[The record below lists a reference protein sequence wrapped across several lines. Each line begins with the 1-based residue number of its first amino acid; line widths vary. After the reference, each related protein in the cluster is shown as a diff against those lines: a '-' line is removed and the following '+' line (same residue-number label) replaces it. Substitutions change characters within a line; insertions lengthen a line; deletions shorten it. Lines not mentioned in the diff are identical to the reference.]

1 MPPDLMWLLWLP
13 TVPWLQQEEG
23 LLQEDRL
30 EMGLLQQEIELLQE
44 EEWLQEQPFLMRG
57 ENERPGDKGNRVAA

>member
-57 ENERPGDKGNRVAA
+57 EN